1 MKNEVLSEKGFYMVI
16 DRSTVFLVLKL
27 TLFIFFQ
34 NFFAKKNSVNIA
46 FYWASFHYRHSDVKM
61 LQKKYKK

>member
-1 MKNEVLSEKGFYMVI
+1 MKNEVLGEKGFYMVI

-46 FYWASFHYRHSDVKM
+46 FNSARP
-61 LQKKYKK
+61 L